1 MSEAMMAEIKSLGM
15 NLSKIGEAMTQKL
28 DPLPGELKS
37 MRDAIAEMQLRTQKF
52 EYLHGAKSKTVSP
65 EMKSF
70 IDYVAGRTT
79 NYESKAATATVAN
92 QNNAG
97 YLAIPEF
104 IDQVIPQLYERSPL
118 LSEITVFRISGNIGS
133 VPVANSRPE
142 VHWVGEI
149 EERPVS
155 KVDVGVAN
163 IPMNEMIC
171 STELS
176 NVLIRD
182 SNLVNAEQYIQS
194 ESASAM
200 RDGIGTAILTGNGD
214 NKPVGLL
221 DKTSKVNKKIKTLK
235 SGASKGITTDVLFDA
250 MGAMKSGAMDNAKWV
265 MSNETFWA
273 IAKQFG
279 KDSGYVTMPLA
290 EGIRPAILGKPVI
303 IAEAP
308 GLDTDGNRAIML
320 GDLRKAYIGVQSEQ
334 MTFIR
339 DPYSQHKNGITSLT
353 YNSAFG
359 GQVVRPEALVAID
372 VGA

>member
-1 MSEAMMAEIKSLGM
+1 MSDALMAEVKSLGM

-37 MRDAIAEMQLRTQKF
+37 MKDAIAEMQLRTQKF

-79 NYESKAATATVAN
+79 DYESKAATATVAN

-163 IPMNEMIC
+163 IPMNEMVC

-182 SNLVNAEQYIQS
+182 SNLVNAEQYIQT

-214 NKPVGLL
+214 NKPIGLL

-250 MGAMKSGAMDNAKWV
+250 MGAMKSDAMDNAKWV
-265 MSNETFWA
+265 MSNATFWA

-279 KDSGYVTMPLA
+279 KDSNFVTMPLA

-339 DPYSQHKNGITSLT
+339 DPYTQHKNGITSLT

>member
-1 MSEAMMAEIKSLGM
+1 M
-15 NLSKIGEAMTQKL
+15 
-28 DPLPGELKS
+28 
-37 MRDAIAEMQLRTQKF
+37 
-52 EYLHGAKSKTVSP
+52 
-65 EMKSF
+65 
-70 IDYVAGRTT
+70 
-79 NYESKAATATVAN
+79 AN

-97 YLAIPEF
+97 YLAVPEF

-163 IPMNEMIC
+163 IPMNEMVC

-214 NKPVGLL
+214 NKPIGLL

-250 MGAMKSGAMDNAKWV
+250 MGAMKSDAMDNAKWV
-265 MSNETFWA
+265 MSNATFWA

-279 KDSGYVTMPLA
+279 KDSNFVTMPLA

-308 GLDTDGNRAIML
+308 GLETDGNRAIML

-339 DPYSQHKNGITSLT
+339 DPYTQHKNGITSLT

>member
-1 MSEAMMAEIKSLGM
+1 MSDALMAEVKSLGM

-28 DPLPGELKS
+28 DPLPGELKN

-79 NYESKAATATVAN
+79 DYESKAATATVAN

-163 IPMNEMIC
+163 IPMNEMVC

-182 SNLVNAEQYIQS
+182 SNLVNAEQYIQT

-214 NKPVGLL
+214 NKPIGLL

-250 MGAMKSGAMDNAKWV
+250 MGAMKSDAMDNAKWV
-265 MSNETFWA
+265 MSNATFWA

-279 KDSGYVTMPLA
+279 KDSNFVTMPLA

>member
-1 MSEAMMAEIKSLGM
+1 MSDALMAEVKSLGM

-37 MRDAIAEMQLRTQKF
+37 MKDAIAEMQLRTQKF

-70 IDYVAGRTT
+70 IDYLAGRSTEF
-79 NYESKAATATVAN
+79 ESKAATATVAN

-97 YLAIPEF
+97 YLAVPEF

-163 IPMNEMIC
+163 IPLNEMVC

-214 NKPVGLL
+214 NKPIGLL

-250 MGAMKSGAMDNAKWV
+250 MGAMKSDAMDNAKWV
-265 MSNETFWA
+265 MSNATFWA

-279 KDSGYVTMPLA
+279 KDSSFVTMPLA

-308 GLDTDGNRAIML
+308 GLETDGNRAIML
-320 GDLRKAYIGVQSEQ
+320 GDFRKAYIGVQSEQ
-334 MTFIR
+334 MTFLR
-339 DPYSQHKNGITSLT
+339 DPYTKSMNGITRVT

-359 GQVVRPEALVAID
+359 GQVVRPEALIAID

>member
-1 MSEAMMAEIKSLGM
+1 MSDALMAEVKSLGM

-37 MRDAIAEMQLRTQKF
+37 MKDAIAEMQLRTQKF

-79 NYESKAATATVAN
+79 DYESKAATATVAN

-163 IPMNEMIC
+163 IPMNEMVC

-182 SNLVNAEQYIQS
+182 SNLVNAEQYIQTAYFDRVLVHANRRLAEMS
-194 ESASAM
+194 GGRYELVRRRDADNRSQSALDIDVVDGALDGSVYANNVSRTVVLKRSAEN
-200 RDGIGTAILTGNGD
+200 GNEGTIEEENGTLLGTWKMYGNGYIAFHF
-214 NKPVGLL
+214 NE
-221 DKTSKVNKKIKTLK
+221 TLK
-235 SGASKGITTDVLFDA
+235 GVSRTSYLGEGTPDL
-250 MGAMKSGAMDNAKWV
+250 
-265 MSNETFWA
+265 
-273 IAKQFG
+273 
-279 KDSGYVTMPLA
+279 DSG
-290 EGIRPAILGKPVI
+290 
-303 IAEAP
+303 
-308 GLDTDGNRAIML
+308 D
-320 GDLRKAYIGVQSEQ
+320 
-334 MTFIR
+334 
-339 DPYSQHKNGITSLT
+339 QHFYG
-353 YNSAFG
+353 
-359 GQVVRPEALVAID
+359 VVRTAWLNDQNRSGFTITCMGRTEGTKRSMSMFMNNYSTITGEGLVGDQFEEAAE
-372 VGA
+372 

>member
-1 MSEAMMAEIKSLGM
+1 MSDALMAEVKSLGM

-37 MRDAIAEMQLRTQKF
+37 MKDAIAEMQLRTQKF
-52 EYLHGAKSKTVSP
+52 EYLYGAKSKTVSP

-79 NYESKAATATVAN
+79 DYESKAATATVAN

-163 IPMNEMIC
+163 IPMNEMVC

-182 SNLVNAEQYIQS
+182 SNLVNAEQYIQT

-214 NKPVGLL
+214 NKPIGLL

-250 MGAMKSGAMDNAKWV
+250 MGAMKSDAMDNAKWV
-265 MSNETFWA
+265 MSNATFWA

-279 KDSGYVTMPLA
+279 KDSNFVTMPLA

-308 GLDTDGNRAIML
+308 GLETDGNRAIML

-339 DPYSQHKNGITSLT
+339 DPYTQHKNGITSLT

>member
-1 MSEAMMAEIKSLGM
+1 MSDTMMAEIKSLGT

-37 MRDAIAEMQLRTQKF
+37 MKDAIAEMQLRTQKF

-70 IDYVAGRTT
+70 IDYVSGRTQE
-79 NYESKAATATVAN
+79 YESKAATATVAN

-118 LSEITVFRISGNIGS
+118 LSEITVFRISGNVGS

-163 IPMNEMIC
+163 IPMNEMVC

-200 RDGIGTAILTGNGD
+200 RDGIGTAILLGNGD

-273 IAKQFG
+273 IVKQFG
-279 KDSGYVTMPLA
+279 KDSAYVTTPLA

-339 DPYSQHKNGITSLT
+339 DPYTQHKNGITSLT

>member
-1 MSEAMMAEIKSLGM
+1 MSDALMAEVKSLGM

-28 DPLPGELKS
+28 DPLPGELKN

-79 NYESKAATATVAN
+79 DYESKAATATVAN

-163 IPMNEMIC
+163 IPMNEMVC

-182 SNLVNAEQYIQS
+182 SNLVNAEQYIQT

-214 NKPVGLL
+214 NKPIGLL

-250 MGAMKSGAMDNAKWV
+250 MGAMKSDAMDNAKWV
-265 MSNETFWA
+265 MSNATFWA

-279 KDSGYVTMPLA
+279 KDSNFVTMPLA

-308 GLDTDGNRAIML
+308 GLETDGNRAIML

-339 DPYSQHKNGITSLT
+339 DPYTQHKNGITSLT